1 MIYICYIQKVKR
13 IYREHNGN
21 TYRYSSISGRH
32 IYITFIGSFSV
43 ASKIVAEIGFFA
55 DECCANPASNS
66 DDRAAGTPFSDWF
79 GMRNRDPV
87 NLLLASALST

>member
-1 MIYICYIQKVKR
+1 M
-13 IYREHNGN
+13 
-21 TYRYSSISGRH
+21 
-32 IYITFIGSFSV
+32 

>member
-1 MIYICYIQKVKR
+1 MIYICNIQKVKR
-13 IYREHNGN
+13 IYKKHNGN

-32 IYITFIGSFSV
+32 IYYVYRIIFGGIENRCGNRD
-43 ASKIVAEIGFFA
+43 FFA

-79 GMRNRDPV
+79 GMRNRDLV